1 MSFSAYYTKISISF
15 LKSVFSEI
23 QSQDMCSSGFPSKTK
38 TGLWLTDLSG
48 LTIRGLLFWRE
59 TTLKTHVL
67 TQISEKIDFS
77 NKPDL
82 SCLIL
87 QIDDDL
93 SHFLLCYFRY
103 YLGLK
108 LLVLWWHIW
117 QLFAQLVMKVLESPI
132 SALLQYDLYYVSM
145 TQNFFVGFLI
155 CGKRK

>member
-1 MSFSAYYTKISISF
+1 MPAF
-15 LKSVFSEI
+15 LAGNHFKNSCPDS
-23 QSQDMCSSGFPSKTK
+23 DLRKKT
-38 TGLWLTDLSG
+38 
-48 LTIRGLLFWRE
+48 
-59 TTLKTHVL
+59 
-67 TQISEKIDFS
+67 DFS

-145 TQNFFVGFLI
+145 TQNFFVGLLI
-155 CGKRK
+155 CGNSFFYKFDLYFFSILENCVSSVVMKFFVDYHSTTSIWRKL